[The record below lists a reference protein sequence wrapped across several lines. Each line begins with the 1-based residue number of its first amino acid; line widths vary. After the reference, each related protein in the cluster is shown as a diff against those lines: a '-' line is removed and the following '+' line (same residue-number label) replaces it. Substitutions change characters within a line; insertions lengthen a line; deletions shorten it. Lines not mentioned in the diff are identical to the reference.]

1 LAESIGEYM
10 SPKIVAVAN
19 TAGGSAKTTL
29 AHALAVAAV
38 EYGKKTLL
46 IDCDPK
52 ASLTFR
58 VGRETTR
65 LTLADFLSGTSIRSE
80 DLDSHAERF
89 DFIAADSR
97 VGNGFT
103 GQDLTALIEK
113 LPKSYDLVIIDTPS
127 DINSSLKSSL
137 DVADLILVPYS
148 NTLHHLRGATQIS
161 KLSGDTPLKLLTI
174 GESST
179 PLKEFSQWDHLDG
192 SCSIAKEIE
201 AAGQTTTSVLTHA
214 KNSTVA
220 SQLRECAYSVLEVLG
235 LD

>member
-1 LAESIGEYM
+1 M
-10 SPKIVAVAN
+10 SPKLVAVAN
-19 TAGGSAKTTL
+19 TAGGSAKTTV
-29 AHALAVAAV
+29 AHALSVATV

-58 VGRETTR
+58 VGREMTR
-65 LTLADFLSGTSIRSE
+65 VTLADFLSGTTIRSE
-80 DLDSHAERF
+80 DLDSHSERF

-103 GQDLTALIEK
+103 GQDMKTLIEK

-127 DINSSLKSSL
+127 DINASLKAAL
-137 DVADLILVPYS
+137 DVVDLVLVPYS
-148 NTLHHLRGATQIS
+148 NTLHHLRGVSQIS
-161 KLSGDTPLKLLTI
+161 KLSAETPIKLLAI
-174 GESST
+174 GENT
-179 PLKEFSQWDHLDG
+179 KPIKEFSEWEHLDG

-201 AAGQTTTSVLTHA
+201 AAAHTTTSVLTHA

-220 SQLRECAYSVLEVLG
+220 GQLRECAYSVLEVLD
-235 LD
+235 LA

>member
-1 LAESIGEYM
+1 M
-10 SPKIVAVAN
+10 SPKVVAIAN
-19 TAGGSAKTTL
+19 IAGGSAKTTL
-29 AHALAVAAV
+29 AHALAVATV

-58 VGRETTR
+58 VGREGTR
-65 LTLADFLSGTSIRSE
+65 ITLADFLSGTTIRSE

-103 GQDLTALIEK
+103 GKDLKNLIGK
-113 LPKSYDLVIIDTPS
+113 LPKDYDVVFIDTPS
-127 DINSSLKSSL
+127 DINASLKSAL
-137 DVADLILVPYS
+137 DVADLVLAPYS
-148 NTLHHLRGATQIS
+148 NTLHHLRGVTQIS
-161 KLSGDTPLKLLTI
+161 KLSEDTPLKLLSI
-174 GESST
+174 GVTSK
-179 PLKEFSQWDHLDG
+179 PMKEFSQWEHLDG

-201 AAGQTTTSVLTHA
+201 AAAQTTTSVLTHA
-214 KNSTVA
+214 KHSTVA
-220 SQLRECAYSVLEVLG
+220 SQLRECAYSVLEVLS

>member
-1 LAESIGEYM
+1 M
-10 SPKIVAVAN
+10 SLKIVAVAN

-179 PLKEFSQWDHLDG
+179 PIKEFSQWDHLDG

>member
-1 LAESIGEYM
+1 M
-10 SPKIVAVAN
+10 TPKVVTVAN

-29 AHALAVAAV
+29 AHALAVATV

-58 VGRETTR
+58 VGREGTR
-65 LTLADFLSGTSIRSE
+65 VTLADFLSGTSIRSE

-103 GQDLTALIEK
+103 GQDMKKLLEN
-113 LPKSYDLVIIDTPS
+113 LPKDYDLVFIDTPS
-127 DINSSLKSSL
+127 DINSSLKAAL
-137 DVADLILVPYS
+137 DVADLVIAPYS
-148 NTLHHLRGATQIS
+148 NTLHHLRGVTQIS
-161 KLSGDTPLKLLTI
+161 KLSGDTPLNLLARGVKTKP
-174 GESST
+174 T
-179 PLKEFSQWDHLDG
+179 KDFSQWKHLDG
-192 SCSIAKEIE
+192 SISIAKEIE
-201 AAGQTTTSVLTHA
+201 AAAQTTVSVLTNA

-220 SQLRECAYSVLEVLG
+220 GEVRECAYSVLEVLA

>member
-1 LAESIGEYM
+1 M
-10 SPKIVAVAN
+10 SPKIVTVAN

-103 GQDLTALIEK
+103 RQDLTALIEK

-179 PLKEFSQWDHLDG
+179 PIKEFSQWDHLDG

-201 AAGQTTTSVLTHA
+201 AAAQTTSSVLTHA

-220 SQLRECAYSVLEVLG
+220 SELRECAYSVLEVLG

>member
-1 LAESIGEYM
+1 M
-10 SPKIVAVAN
+10 SSKVVAVAN

-29 AHALAVAAV
+29 AHALAVATV

-58 VGRETTR
+58 VGREGTR
-65 LTLADFLSGTSIRSE
+65 ITLADFLSGTTIRSE

-103 GQDLTALIEK
+103 GQDLKNLIGK
-113 LPKSYDLVIIDTPS
+113 LPKDYDVVFIDTPS
-127 DINSSLKSSL
+127 DINASLKSAL
-137 DVADLILVPYS
+137 DVADLVLAPYS
-148 NTLHHLRGATQIS
+148 NTLHHLRGVTQIS
-161 KLSGDTPLKLLTI
+161 KLSEDTPLKLLSI
-174 GESST
+174 GVTSK
-179 PLKEFSQWDHLDG
+179 PMKELLQWEHLDG

-201 AAGQTTTSVLTHA
+201 AAAQTTTSVLTHA

-220 SQLRECAYSVLEVLG
+220 SQLRECAYSVLEVLS

>member
-1 LAESIGEYM
+1 M
-10 SPKIVAVAN
+10 SPKVVAVAN

-29 AHALAVAAV
+29 AHALAVATV
-38 EYGKKTLL
+38 EYGKKSLL

-58 VGRETTR
+58 VGREGTR
-65 LTLADFLSGTSIRSE
+65 ITLADFLSGTTIRSE

-103 GQDLTALIEK
+103 GQDLKNLIEK
-113 LPKSYDLVIIDTPS
+113 LPKDYDVVIIDTPS
-127 DINSSLKSSL
+127 DINASLKSAL
-137 DVADLILVPYS
+137 DVADLVLAPYS
-148 NTLHHLRGATQIS
+148 HTLHHLRGVTQIS
-161 KLSGDTPLKLLTI
+161 KLSGATPLRLLSI
-174 GESST
+174 GATSK
-179 PLKEFSQWDHLDG
+179 PMKEFLQWEHLDG

-201 AAGQTTTSVLTHA
+201 AAAQTTTSVLTHT

>member
-1 LAESIGEYM
+1 M
-10 SPKIVAVAN
+10 SAKVVAVAN

-29 AHALAVAAV
+29 AHALSVASV

-58 VGRETTR
+58 VGREGTR

-80 DLDSHAERF
+80 DLDSHSERF
-89 DFIAADSR
+89 DFISADSR

-103 GQDLTALIEK
+103 GQEINTFIEK

-127 DINSSLKSSL
+127 DINASLKAAL
-137 DVADLILVPYS
+137 DIADLVLVPYS
-148 NTLHHLRGATQIS
+148 NTLHHLRGVTQIS
-161 KLSGDTPLKLLTI
+161 KLSADSPLKLLSI
-174 GESST
+174 DDNSN
-179 PLKEFSQWDHLDG
+179 PIKEFSQWEHLDG
-192 SCSIAKEIE
+192 SCGIAKEIE
-201 AAGQTTTSVLTHA
+201 AAEQTTSSVLTYA

-220 SQLRECAYSVLEVLG
+220 GQLRECAYSVLEVLG

>member
-1 LAESIGEYM
+1 M
-10 SPKIVAVAN
+10 SPKVVAVAN
-19 TAGGSAKTTL
+19 TAGGSSKTTL
-29 AHALAVAAV
+29 AHALAVATV

-58 VGRETTR
+58 VGREGTR
-65 LTLADFLSGTSIRSE
+65 ITLADFLSGTTIRSE

-103 GQDLTALIEK
+103 GQDLKNLIEK
-113 LPKSYDLVIIDTPS
+113 LPKDYDVVIIDTPS
-127 DINSSLKSSL
+127 DINASLKSAL
-137 DVADLILVPYS
+137 DVADLVLAPYS
-148 NTLHHLRGATQIS
+148 NTLHHLRGVTQIS
-161 KLSGDTPLKLLTI
+161 KLSGATPLRLLSI
-174 GESST
+174 GVTSK
-179 PLKEFSQWDHLDG
+179 PMKEFSQWEHLDG

-201 AAGQTTTSVLTHA
+201 AAAQTTTSVLTHA

>member
-1 LAESIGEYM
+1 M
-10 SPKIVAVAN
+10 SPKVVTVAN

-29 AHALAVAAV
+29 AHALSVASV

-58 VGRETTR
+58 VGREGTR

-80 DLDSHAERF
+80 DLDPHSERF
-89 DFIAADSR
+89 DFISADSR

-103 GQDLTALIEK
+103 GQDMKALLEK
-113 LPKSYDLVIIDTPS
+113 LPKEYDVVIIDTPS
-127 DINSSLKSSL
+127 DINASLKAAL
-137 DVADLILVPYS
+137 DVADLVLIPYS
-148 NTLHHLRGATQIS
+148 NTLHQLRGVSQIS
-161 KLSGDTPLKLLTI
+161 KLSVDNPIKLLAV
-174 GESST
+174 GENSN
-179 PLKEFSQWDHLDG
+179 PIKEFSQWEHLDG
-192 SCSIAKEIE
+192 SCSIAQEIE
-201 AAGQTTTSVLTHA
+201 AAAHTTTSVLTYA

-220 SQLRECAYSVLEVLG
+220 GQLRECAYSVLEVLG

>member
-1 LAESIGEYM
+1 M
-10 SPKIVAVAN
+10 SPKVVAIAN

-29 AHALAVAAV
+29 AHALAVATV

-58 VGRETTR
+58 VGREGTR
-65 LTLADFLSGTSIRSE
+65 ITLADFLSGTTIRSE

-103 GQDLTALIEK
+103 GKDLKNLIGK
-113 LPKSYDLVIIDTPS
+113 LPKDYDVVFIDTPS
-127 DINSSLKSSL
+127 DINASLKSAL
-137 DVADLILVPYS
+137 DVADLVLAPYS
-148 NTLHHLRGATQIS
+148 NTLHHLRGVTQIS
-161 KLSGDTPLKLLTI
+161 KLSEDTPLKLLSI
-174 GESST
+174 GVTSK
-179 PLKEFSQWDHLDG
+179 PIKEFSQWEHLDG

-201 AAGQTTTSVLTHA
+201 AAAQTTTSVLTHA

-220 SQLRECAYSVLEVLG
+220 SQLRECAYSVLEVLS

>member
-1 LAESIGEYM
+1 M
-10 SPKIVAVAN
+10 SLKIVAVAN

-179 PLKEFSQWDHLDG
+179 PIKEFSQWDHLDG

-201 AAGQTTTSVLTHA
+201 AAAQTTSSVLTHA

>member
-1 LAESIGEYM
+1 M
-10 SPKIVAVAN
+10 SLKIVAVAN

-65 LTLADFLSGTSIRSE
+65 LTLAVFLSGTSIRSE

-127 DINSSLKSSL
+127 DVNSSLKSSL

-179 PLKEFSQWDHLDG
+179 PIKEFSQWDHLDG
-192 SCSIAKEIE
+192 SCSVAKEIE

>member
-1 LAESIGEYM
+1 M
-10 SPKIVAVAN
+10 SPKVVAVAN

-29 AHALAVAAV
+29 AHALAVATV

-58 VGRETTR
+58 VGREGTR
-65 LTLADFLSGTSIRSE
+65 ITLADFLSGTTIRSE

-103 GQDLTALIEK
+103 GQELKNLIEK
-113 LPKSYDLVIIDTPS
+113 LPKDYDVVTIDTPS
-127 DINSSLKSSL
+127 DINASLKSAL
-137 DVADLILVPYS
+137 DVADLVLTPYS
-148 NTLHHLRGATQIS
+148 NTLHHLRGVTQIS
-161 KLSGDTPLKLLTI
+161 KLSGATPLRLLSI
-174 GESST
+174 GVTSK
-179 PLKEFSQWDHLDG
+179 PMKEFLQWEYLDG

-201 AAGQTTTSVLTHA
+201 AAAQTTTSVLTHA

>member
-1 LAESIGEYM
+1 M

-65 LTLADFLSGTSIRSE
+65 LTLADFLSVTSIRSE

-127 DINSSLKSSL
+127 DVNSSLKSSL

-179 PLKEFSQWDHLDG
+179 PIKEFSQWDHLDG

>member
-1 LAESIGEYM
+1 M
-10 SPKIVAVAN
+10 SSKVVAVAN

-29 AHALAVAAV
+29 AHALAVATV

-58 VGRETTR
+58 VGREGTR
-65 LTLADFLSGTSIRSE
+65 ITLADFLSGTTIRSE
-80 DLDSHAERF
+80 DLNSHAERF

-103 GQDLTALIEK
+103 GKDLKNLIGK
-113 LPKSYDLVIIDTPS
+113 LPKDYDVVFIDTPS
-127 DINSSLKSSL
+127 DINASLKSAL
-137 DVADLILVPYS
+137 DVADLVLAPYS
-148 NTLHHLRGATQIS
+148 NTVHHLRGVTQIS
-161 KLSGDTPLKLLTI
+161 KLSEDTPLKLLSI
-174 GESST
+174 GVTSK
-179 PLKEFSQWDHLDG
+179 PMKEFSQWEHLDG

-201 AAGQTTTSVLTHA
+201 VAAQTTMSVLTHA

-220 SQLRECAYSVLEVLG
+220 SQLRECAYSVLEVLS

>member
-1 LAESIGEYM
+1 M
-10 SPKIVAVAN
+10 SSKVVAVAN

-29 AHALAVAAV
+29 AHALAVATV

-58 VGRETTR
+58 VGREGTR
-65 LTLADFLSGTSIRSE
+65 ITLADFLSGTTIRSE
-80 DLDSHAERF
+80 DLNSHAERF

-103 GQDLTALIEK
+103 GKDLKNLIGK
-113 LPKSYDLVIIDTPS
+113 LPKDYDVVFIDTPS
-127 DINSSLKSSL
+127 DINASLKSAL
-137 DVADLILVPYS
+137 DVADLVLAPYS
-148 NTLHHLRGATQIS
+148 NTLHHLRGVTQIS
-161 KLSGDTPLKLLTI
+161 KLSEDTPLKLLSI
-174 GESST
+174 GVTSK
-179 PLKEFSQWDHLDG
+179 PMKEFSQWEHLDG

-201 AAGQTTTSVLTHA
+201 VAAQTTMSVLTHA

-220 SQLRECAYSVLEVLG
+220 SQLRECAYSVLEVLS

>member
-1 LAESIGEYM
+1 M
-10 SPKIVAVAN
+10 SSKVVAVAN

-29 AHALAVAAV
+29 AHALAVATV

-58 VGRETTR
+58 VGREGTR
-65 LTLADFLSGTSIRSE
+65 ITLADFLSGTTIRSE

-103 GQDLTALIEK
+103 GQDLKNLIGK
-113 LPKSYDLVIIDTPS
+113 LPKDYDVVFIDTPS
-127 DINSSLKSSL
+127 DINASLKSAL
-137 DVADLILVPYS
+137 DVADLVLAPYS
-148 NTLHHLRGATQIS
+148 NTVHHLRGVTQIS
-161 KLSGDTPLKLLTI
+161 KLSEDTPLKLLSI
-174 GESST
+174 GVTSK
-179 PLKEFSQWDHLDG
+179 PMKEFSQWEHLDG

-201 AAGQTTTSVLTHA
+201 AAAQTTTSVLTHA

-220 SQLRECAYSVLEVLG
+220 SQLRECAYSVLEVLS